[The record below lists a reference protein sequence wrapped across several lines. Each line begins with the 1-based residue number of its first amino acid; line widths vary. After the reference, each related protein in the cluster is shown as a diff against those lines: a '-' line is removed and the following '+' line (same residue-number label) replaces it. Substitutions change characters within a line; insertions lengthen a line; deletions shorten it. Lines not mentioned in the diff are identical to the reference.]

1 MKGYD
6 WLKHKKEPIMAE
18 EKPSISKPVDD
29 VSVMSRDDMRALE
42 YVLQHVR
49 GSSPSSMLPLM
60 MDLEESVDE

>member
-1 MKGYD
+1 
-6 WLKHKKEPIMAE
+6 MAE

-29 VSVMSRDDMRALE
+29 VSVMSREDMRALE

>member
-1 MKGYD
+1 
-6 WLKHKKEPIMAE
+6 MAE

-49 GSSPSSMLPLM
+49 GSSPSSMLPL
-60 MDLEESVDE
+60 DD

>member
-1 MKGYD
+1 
-6 WLKHKKEPIMAE
+6 MAE

-49 GSSPSSMLPLM
+49 VEPKFDAAADDGFGRIC
-60 MDLEESVDE
+60 